1 MLWHR
6 ITFQLMNY
14 LLQEYELNNERVVI
28 LFDFFLPRTT
38 NIIIYFCGS
47 NYAILLQRKKVH
59 IFKPIINYYIMK
71 RKSYF
76 FRFKELT
83 TAIFIMGGLIISSN
97 SFSQDV
103 TTGLILNYNFDAIS
117 GTTVP
122 DASGNGN
129 AGTLVGAPRD
139 TTGYSGHGVYCG
151 TKANYISLPNGINST
166 LSSFTFTT
174 WVKMDA
180 LKNAVRFFDLG
191 IGADAV
197 NNFLAFIPSYNGD
210 NLTMCLRYRPA
221 TGTAYNV
228 VSTAK
233 CPIGSWAHVAVT
245 YNWDGAAG
253 TATIYLNGAVV
264 GTGTGLPFNISTAL
278 GATTANYLG
287 ISRWAQDSNGFNG
300 TFDDVRFYNR
310 ALTATD
316 ILTLTGLAELNTQYS
331 ALNLTNTTAVISDI
345 TLPTTMGTKGISVT
359 WKSSN
364 SAVIDSLGHVTRPQ
378 QYDATV
384 KLTATLT
391 QIVGEKTYSMAKVF
405 NVKVLG
411 IIATPDEIAEWDFT
425 TNNISVVDKSIN
437 VKDVQSG
444 FTATLMNDAS
454 IRTIG
459 TTEQFNVLD
468 LGNGTGYLDMGT
480 EIGKA
485 IYSLSDYTM
494 CSYFRVDDAAT
505 ITGSGNFIWTFSNTD
520 NAGVD
525 KNGYI
530 IGHLNTQVQEITPT
544 YYPSASGN
552 QAVSVGSAAAKGAW
566 HHFAY
571 VQKGDVGTI
580 FIDGVLAKT
589 GAVTNLPSTTLP
601 IVGRAGT
608 LYNWLGRSNYPTDAY
623 LKNTLLYDFKL
634 LSISLSSD
642 DLNFA
647 LEVPATLDKLNTA
660 YAENPKYT
668 SPELTT
674 ETDNLSLGDLSAV
687 TTNITLPSKGTID
700 PSINILW
707 KSSNDSLITA
717 NGVVTRPNYYAYND
731 TLTATLTKNGQAIAK
746 TFPATVLAKAGTAF
760 SGDLLVKYDFSNLV
774 DSTVTDV
781 AEKHFRGT
789 IKNNAK
795 IIKIGTTETGM
806 YNVLS
811 LGDSIGYFD
820 MGTEVGKL
828 MYNQK
833 DFTIG
838 AYYRVNAAYD
848 KLASNGNFLWNFS
861 NSKDI
866 MNNPTGYL
874 IASLRN
880 QAETITPTNWTPE
893 QTVAFATAALQDSWH
908 HMTYTQSGTTGTLY
922 VDGIPVQTSTTI
934 TSLPATTLAKNGMLG
949 TLYNWIG
956 RSCYTGDVYLRKT
969 LVYDF
974 RLYSKALTDTEVQTS
989 LLNVSETIGKLDA
1002 AYAAASAVNSLK
1014 DTRFNVTVNSG
1025 VINISGL
1032 NSTDN
1037 VALYDI
1043 AGRQINVANPS
1054 FIKANAGIY
1063 ILKINEYN
1071 TKIVVR

>member
-1 MLWHR
+1 
-6 ITFQLMNY
+6 
-14 LLQEYELNNERVVI
+14 
-28 LFDFFLPRTT
+28 
-38 NIIIYFCGS
+38 
-47 NYAILLQRKKVH
+47 
-59 IFKPIINYYIMK
+59 MK

-76 FRFKELT
+76 FKFKELT
-83 TAIFIMGGLIISSN
+83 TAIFIMGGLIISAN

-129 AGTLVGAPRD
+129 IGTLVGAPRD
-139 TTGYSGHGVYCG
+139 TTGYSGNGVYCG
-151 TKANYISLPNGINST
+151 TKANYISLPAGINST

-174 WVKMDA
+174 WVKLDA

-191 IGADAV
+191 IGADAT
-197 NNFLAFIPSYNGD
+197 NNFLAFIPSFNGD
-210 NLTMCLRYRPA
+210 NLSMCLRYRPA
-221 TGTAYNV
+221 TGTSYNV
-228 VSTAK
+228 TTTAK

-264 GTGTGLPFNISTAL
+264 GTGTGLPYNISTAL

-287 ISRWAQDSNGFNG
+287 ISRWGQDTNGFNG

-316 ILTLTGLAELNTQYS
+316 ILTLTGLAELNTQYG
-331 ALNLTNTTAVISDI
+331 ALNLTNTTEVISDI
-345 TLPTTMGTKGISVT
+345 TLPTTLGTKGITAT

-384 KLTATLT
+384 KLTATLS
-391 QIVGEKTYSMAKVF
+391 QIVGEKTYTMSKVF

-411 IIATPDEIAEWDFT
+411 IIPTPDEIAEWDFT

-437 VKDVQSG
+437 VKDIRSG
-444 FTATLMNDAS
+444 FTARLMNDAS

-480 EIGKA
+480 DVGKA

-505 ITGSGNFIWTFSNTD
+505 ITGNGNFIWTFSNTND
-520 NAGVD
+520 ALND
-525 KNGYI
+525 KSGYI
-530 IGHLNTQVQEITPT
+530 IGHLNSQIQEITPT
-544 YYPSASGN
+544 NYQSGN
-552 QAVSVGSAAAKGAW
+552 QSVSVASAAAKGAW

-580 FIDGVLAKT
+580 YIDGVLAKSGT
-589 GAVTNLPSTTLP
+589 VTNLPSTTLP
-601 IVGRAGT
+601 IAGRIGT
-608 LYNWLGRSNYPTDAY
+608 LYNWLGRSNYVSDAY

-634 LSISLSSD
+634 SSYALLND
-642 DLNFA
+642 DFFNL
-647 LEVPATLDKLNTA
+647 LDVPATLDKLNVA

-674 ETDNLSLGDLSAV
+674 ETDNLSLGDLTALTSD
-687 TTNITLPSKGTID
+687 ITLPSKGTID
-700 PSINILW
+700 PTINIIW
-707 KSSNDSLITA
+707 KSTNDSLITA
-717 NGVVTRPNYYAYND
+717 NGVVTRPSYYAYND
-731 TLTATLTKNGQAIAK
+731 TLTATLTKNGQALTKA
-746 TFPATVLAKAGTAF
+746 FPATVLAKPGTAF
-760 SGDLLVKYDFSNLV
+760 AADLLVKFDFSSV
-774 DSTVTDV
+774 SDSVVTDA
-781 AEKHFRGT
+781 AEKHFKGT
-789 IKNNAK
+789 VKNNAK

-828 MYNQK
+828 MYNQR
-833 DFTIG
+833 DFTIS
-838 AYYRVNAAYD
+838 AYYRINAAYE

-874 IASLRN
+874 IASLKN
-880 QAETITPTNWTPE
+880 QAVTITPTNWTPE
-893 QTVAFATAALQDSWH
+893 QSANFATPALQDSWH
-908 HMTYTQSGTTGTLY
+908 HLAYTQSGTTGTLY
-922 VDGIPVQTSTTI
+922 VDGIAVVTGAPI
-934 TSLPATTLAKNGMLG
+934 TSLPATTLAKNGKLG

-974 RLYSKALTDTEVQTS
+974 RLYSKALTDAEVQTS
-989 LLNVSETIGKLDA
+989 ILNVGETIGKLDA

-1014 DTRFNVTVNSG
+1014 DTHFNVTVNSG

-1032 NSTDN
+1032 NATDN

-1043 AGRQINVANPS
+1043 AGRQINVTNHS

-1071 TKIVVR
+1071 TKVVVR

>member
-1 MLWHR
+1 
-6 ITFQLMNY
+6 
-14 LLQEYELNNERVVI
+14 
-28 LFDFFLPRTT
+28 
-38 NIIIYFCGS
+38 
-47 NYAILLQRKKVH
+47 
-59 IFKPIINYYIMK
+59 MK

-76 FRFKELT
+76 FKFKELT
-83 TAIFIMGGLIISSN
+83 KAIFIMGGLIISAN

-103 TTGLILNYNFDAIS
+103 TTGLILHYNFDAVS

-129 AGTLVGAPRD
+129 IGTIVGAPKD
-139 TTGYSGHGVYCG
+139 TAGYSGRGVYCG
-151 TKANYISLPNGINST
+151 PKSDYISLPAGINST
-166 LSSFTFTT
+166 LSSFTYAT

-191 IGADAV
+191 IGADAT

-210 NLTMCLRYRPA
+210 NQVMCLRYRPA
-221 TGTAYNV
+221 SGTAYNV

-233 CPIGSWAHVAVT
+233 CPIGAWAHVAVT

-264 GTGTGLPFNISTAL
+264 GTGTGLPYNISTAL
-278 GATTANYLG
+278 GATSANYLG
-287 ISRWAQDSNGFNG
+287 ISRWGQDANGFNG
-300 TFDDVRFYNR
+300 VFDDVRFYNR
-310 ALTATD
+310 ALTGTD

-331 ALNLTNTTAVISDI
+331 ALNITNTTAVISDI
-345 TLPTTMGTKGISVT
+345 TLPTSMGTQGITVT

-391 QIVGEKTYSMAKVF
+391 QIVGEKTYTMNKVF

-411 IIATPDEIAEWDFT
+411 IIATPDEIAEWNFT
-425 TNNISVVDKSIN
+425 TDNISVVDKLIN

-480 EIGKA
+480 DIGKA
-485 IYSLSDYTM
+485 IYSLNDYSM

-505 ITGSGNFIWTFSNTD
+505 ITGNGNFIWTFSNTND
-520 NAGVD
+520 ALND
-525 KNGYI
+525 KSGYI
-530 IGHLNTQVQEITPT
+530 IGHLNSQIQEVTPT
-544 YYPSASGN
+544 NYQSGN
-552 QAVSVGSAAAKGAW
+552 QSVSVGSAAAKGAW

-571 VQKGDVGTI
+571 IQKGDVGTI
-580 FIDGVLAKT
+580 YIDGVLAKSGT
-589 GAVTNLPSTTLP
+589 MTNLPSTTLP
-601 IVGRAGT
+601 IAGRTGT
-608 LYNWLGRSNYPTDAY
+608 LYNWLGRSNYTADAY

-634 LSISLSSD
+634 SSFALSSD

-674 ETDNLSLGDLSAV
+674 EINNLTLGDLSAV
-687 TTNITLPSKGTID
+687 TTDVTLPSKGTID
-700 PSINILW
+700 PTINIIW
-707 KSSNDSLITA
+707 KSTNDSLITA
-717 NGVVTRPNYYAYND
+717 NGVVTRPNYYNYND
-731 TLTATLTKNGQAIAK
+731 TLTATLTKNGQAITKA
-746 TFPATVLAKAGTAF
+746 FPATVLAKPATAF
-760 SGDLLVKYDFSNLV
+760 TSDLLVKFDFSSV
-774 DSTVTDV
+774 SDSVVTDA
-781 AEKHFRGT
+781 AEKHFKGT

-795 IIKIGTTETGM
+795 IIKIGTTDTGI

-820 MGTEVGKL
+820 MGTEIGKL
-828 MYNQK
+828 LYNQK

-838 AYYRVNAAYD
+838 AYYRVSAAYD

-866 MNNPTGYL
+866 INNPTGYL
-874 IASLRN
+874 IASLKN
-880 QAETITPTNWTPE
+880 QAATITPTNWSSE
-893 QTVAFATAALQDSWH
+893 QSANFATPALQDSWH
-908 HMTYTQSGTTGTLY
+908 NMTYTQSGATGTLY
-922 VDGIPVQTSTTI
+922 VDGIAVVTGAAI
-934 TSLPATTLAKNGMLG
+934 TSLPATTLARNGKLG

-974 RLYSKALTDTEVQTS
+974 RLYSKALTDAEVQTS
-989 LLNVSETIGKLDA
+989 ILNVGETLGKLDA

-1014 DTRFNVTVNSG
+1014 DTRFNVTTNSG
-1025 VINISGL
+1025 IINISGL
-1032 NSTDN
+1032 NATDN

-1043 AGRQINVANPS
+1043 AGRRMNVANPS
-1054 FIKANAGIY
+1054 LIKANAGIY

-1071 TKIVVR
+1071 TKVVVK

>member
-1 MLWHR
+1 MKKIFLLLTLSLLC
-6 ITFQLMNY
+6 TFVQLYAVNVVPQAGTFYKIIQTPSNMVFGAVSTQPVVQTAANTLDQAFEFIPVEGLADTYYIRNY
-14 LLQEYELNNERVVI
+14 AGMYLNKSATSNWNMIYES
-28 LFDFFLPRTT
+28 TT
-38 NIIIYFCGS
+38 NTTSSQWVIVDDAS
-47 NYAILLQRKKVH
+47 
-59 IFKPIINYYIMK
+59 
-71 RKSYF
+71 S
-76 FRFKELT
+76 T
-83 TAIFIMGGLIISSN
+83 TAFRLMLVMNSKYVATDAITSN
-97 SFSQDV
+97 SNMYCDKTVTNANGVFS
-103 TTGLILNYNFDAIS
+103 L
-117 GTTVP
+117 
-122 DASGNGN
+122 
-129 AGTLVGAPRD
+129 
-139 TTGYSGHGVYCG
+139 
-151 TKANYISLPNGINST
+151 
-166 LSSFTFTT
+166 
-174 WVKMDA
+174 
-180 LKNAVRFFDLG
+180 
-191 IGADAV
+191 
-197 NNFLAFIPSYNGD
+197 
-210 NLTMCLRYRPA
+210 
-221 TGTAYNV
+221 
-228 VSTAK
+228 VSTAVPSDINLAYK
-233 CPIGSWAHVAVT
+233 NLTLGNVSAVT
-245 YNWDGAAG
+245 
-253 TATIYLNGAVV
+253 
-264 GTGTGLPFNISTAL
+264 
-278 GATTANYLG
+278 
-287 ISRWAQDSNGFNG
+287 
-300 TFDDVRFYNR
+300 
-310 ALTATD
+310 
-316 ILTLTGLAELNTQYS
+316 
-331 ALNLTNTTAVISDI
+331 SDL
-345 TLPTTMGTKGISVT
+345 TLPTSVGTSGVT
-359 WKSSN
+359 IRWASSN
-364 SAVIDSLGHVTRPQ
+364 QGIVDTLGHVTRPAK
-378 QYDATV
+378 YNAAV
-384 KLTATLT
+384 KLTATLSQTAAGNVYT
-391 QIVGEKTYSMAKVF
+391 QNKIFT
-405 NVKVLG
+405 VKIIG
-411 IIATPDEIAEWDFT
+411 IIPTPEEIAEWDFST
-425 TNNISVVDKSIN
+425 KNISVVDKTIKVS
-437 VKDVQSG
+437 DVLSG

-459 TTEQFNVLD
+459 NTEQFNVLD

-485 IYSLSDYTM
+485 VYSLTNYSM
-494 CSYFRVDDAAT
+494 CSYFRVDDDYANLTA
-505 ITGSGNFIWTFSNTD
+505 SGNFIWTFSNTD
-520 NAGVD
+520 NAPVD
-525 KNGYI
+525 MNGYI
-530 IGHLNTQVQEITPT
+530 IGHLNSQIQEVSSGYWQT
-544 YYPSASGN
+544 GN
-552 QAVSVGSAAAKGAW
+552 QGLSVGTAAAKGAW

-571 VQKGDVGTI
+571 VQKGDSGTI
-580 FIDGVLAKT
+580 FIDGIAAKSGLFTNIPATTIVL
-589 GAVTNLPSTTLP
+589 P
-601 IVGRAGT
+601 GRTGT
-608 LYNWLGRSNYPTDAY
+608 LFNWLGRPCYPTDSY
-623 LKNTLLYDFKL
+623 LKKTLLYDFKL
-634 LSISLSSD
+634 LSIPLTSD
-642 DLNFA
+642 DLNLA
-647 LEVPATLDKLNTA
+647 LEVPATLDKLNAA
-660 YAENPKYT
+660 YTENPMYT
-668 SPELTT
+668 SAELTT
-674 ETDNLSLGDLSAV
+674 ETDNLTLGDLSAV
-687 TTNITLPSKGTID
+687 TTDITLPSKGTID

-908 HMTYTQSGTTGTLY
+908 HMAYTQSGTTGTLY

-934 TSLPATTLAKNGMLG
+934 TSIPATTLAKNGKLG

-989 LLNVSETIGKLDA
+989 LLNVGETIGKLDA

-1063 ILKINEYN
+1063 ILRINEYN